1 MAYTSPGEAAARG
14 IERGMVL
21 GSRLRRDE
29 RDEERQRRQDAERDE
44 DRAYLRSQRERTTE
58 RQGVLDARQ
67 DEEYEFQ
74 QGVRQLQMLDQQ
86 RTDLGAQVRALA
98 AKYGADPDQIPA
110 GPERDQLERR
120 QRQLDTERRAAQARL
135 YRPLVERT
143 NKKAKEFLSGLQD
156 GRVDLATAS
165 PDDLYDAVL
174 AATGRDPLELLNGPD
189 GSPSAVSAAI
199 QGFGR
204 SMESQDEAGVAE
216 AANVILAPF
225 LQAGVG
231 SDGPDGTEI
240 VSKRIVGFVPG
251 PDGKFIPAMSVQVA
265 HPWGRKLTKD
275 SYIAPPTEGRGRDG
289 SARVTGLDPERAFD
303 YVGRLGTLAELVNAP
318 EVRGK
323 IEEAARRRREF
334 TQHYLGGL
342 RSLPGALEP
351 AKKARVDQIQ
361 QGNQVTL
368 RISDADDPT
377 KVRGTEVYERGA
389 PPRARGIGGGGAA
402 TQLVQGE
409 DEDGNPIWV
418 RVPKQGPAGVVDIP
432 GAAPRSR
439 PESPTAAKAD
449 VESQVRAWAS
459 KKGWLP
465 NKEAPGGYEKSE
477 PRKDGKGER
486 TVPLTTAERR
496 ELEAERVRIEE
507 GRGASRARS
516 AEPGAKPDADRVK
529 TLRTQAEAAI
539 KGGKDAAAVRARFKE
554 LTGQDL

>member
-58 RQGVLDARQ
+58 RQGVLDQRADTEHDYLQRKRDLEVLDSQ
-67 DEEYEFQ
+67 LNQIRDQYGALLQQYGSEEK
-74 QGVRQLQMLDQQ
+74 VRDS
-86 RTDLGAQVRALA
+86 GAWQPLEAKRRELA
-98 AKYGADPDQIPA
+98 AQRAGAADK
-110 GPERDQLERR
+110 
-120 QRQLDTERRAAQARL
+120 L
-135 YRPLVERT
+135 YRPIVER
-143 NKKAKEFLSGLQD
+143 NRKEAQSLLTGLQD
-156 GRVDLATAS
+156 GTVDLGTVS
-165 PDDLYDAVL
+165 PGALARAVTM
-174 AATGRDPLELLNGPD
+174 ATGFH
-189 GSPSAVSAAI
+189 PSAFLRDANGASKIGAGLTAA
-199 QGFGR
+199 QRGFEG
-204 SMESQDEAGVAE
+204 QDEASLLEG
-216 AANVILAPF
+216 ANVLMEPE
-225 LQAGVG
+225 LQVGVG
-231 SDGPDGTEI
+231 SDGPQGTQI
-240 VSKRIVGFVPG
+240 VSKRIVGFVPEPNG
-251 PDGKFIPAMSVQVA
+251 RGFIPAMSVTVED
-265 HPWGRKLTKD
+265 PWGRQLTKPD
-275 SYIAPPTEGRGRDG
+275 YIAPPTRGRGMDG
-289 SARVTGLDPERAFD
+289 DITHLDIDKAFD
-303 YVGRLGTLAELVNAP
+303 RMGRLGTMEQLLNQP
-318 EVRGK
+318 QIRQM
-323 IEEAARRRREF
+323 IEQGLQTDEAAVGDV
-334 TQHYLGGL
+334 LAGL
-342 RSLPGALEP
+342 RLLAP
-351 AKKARVDQIQ
+351 KATNKAPRVDQIQ